1 MPRHRCLELGKR
13 RVGIKLGSSRRRADV
28 VLDLCCGT
36 ATSASKYYLLN
47 NKNAIVI
54 GIDRFKTKS
63 WVEGHLKDLP
73 RQARDRFFFFREDMA
88 TLDVTRLSQLIRQ
101 CCWSARVSHVT
112 RVHWSPP
119 CETLSRATRG
129 RSGYRDQLSQ
139 PTKWKARLHDRAF
152 EAGVELI
159 CAVRRLAPRA
169 LYTIESPYGDHFM
182 HLPGVRRLLSDN
194 RWRLLCGS
202 HCKCSGKFDGGPW
215 PQKDTSC

>member
-101 CCWSARVSHVT
+101 CCRSARVSHMT
-112 RVHWSPP
+112 RVGLNMKQRHKATPAWYSGLECSPTRIRRNRDLGGKT
-119 CETLSRATRG
+119 CGQGLS
-129 RSGYRDQLSQ
+129 L
-139 PTKWKARLHDRAF
+139 
-152 EAGVELI
+152 
-159 CAVRRLAPRA
+159 
-169 LYTIESPYGDHFM
+169 
-182 HLPGVRRLLSDN
+182 N
-194 RWRLLCGS
+194 
-202 HCKCSGKFDGGPW
+202 
-215 PQKDTSC
+215 